1 MEPIPPAYA
10 TWRNQFLGIDSRGSL
25 TFTNSDSGI
34 PGRMYALY
42 SLYDLVS
49 AAVQWF
55 DAVYNADIEYIKKH
69 PKNIN
74 KVGYKIL
81 LSSSYEHGRSL
92 D

>member
-1 MEPIPPAYA
+1 LES
-10 TWRNQFLGIDSRGSL
+10 WNLFLGLLNVYKLRFWDPEQNVC
-25 TFTNSDSGI
+25 T
-34 PGRMYALY
+34 LY

-74 KVGYKIL
+74 KVGKNTSFVFLKDL
-81 LSSSYEHGRSL
+81 LIK
-92 D
+92 

>member
-1 MEPIPPAYA
+1 
-10 TWRNQFLGIDSRGSL
+10 
-25 TFTNSDSGI
+25 
-34 PGRMYALY
+34 MYSVCTLY

-74 KVGYKIL
+74 KVGQNT
-81 LSSSYEHGRSL
+81 SSVFLGELFVKNNTLQVL
-92 D
+92 DPQKDKQYCTDMV